1 MKKRLALLLAA
12 CLLLLPACSGAG
24 SASSVNRLTSEV
36 EAGNYANAAEIY
48 SSSIYGNTEREYQSK
63 QMLQE
68 MIAEAVN
75 EYNGGSISYDQ
86 ASNTIT
92 TIDRTGIL
100 SIESVDDGKAELD
113 ALRSSKAAF
122 DSAESLFASGLYGE
136 ALENYLLVSERDTNY
151 AAAQQKAEEAKGYL
165 LDSMSV
171 ELDGYLAENDYDSA
185 LTLIQKT
192 RPLLPNEP
200 TLDAKETEV
209 EAKYLN
215 WALAQAEDA
224 FANEGYEQAIRV
236 ITNAQNNLGDNERLT
251 AALEEY
257 QSYIPVW
264 LNDLEYFD
272 TDSDWGNQQLHNY
285 SDETDNFGNTYKH
298 ALNIYSELTALRAGD
313 WTSVR
318 YYLGGAYSTFSG
330 TCITPYDD
338 RDNDVSGYL
347 EIYGDD
353 VLLYKS
359 PTMVSDSTPEPF
371 SVDISGVT
379 FLRIV
384 FWPPVTY
391 ANGST
396 PTLCDGLLQK

>member
-100 SIESVDDGKAELD
+100 SIESVDDGNAELD

-264 LNDLEYFD
+264 LNDLEYIDKSGELFLED
-272 TDSDWGNQQLHNY
+272 APVDNYGNSYRYGLFVSNWGETYVTYHLNGSFSTLTGIYAISEERKTDSGKMY
-285 SDETDNFGNTYKH
+285 FEIFGD
-298 ALNIYSELTALRAGD
+298 G
-313 WTSVR
+313 
-318 YYLGGAYSTFSG
+318 
-330 TCITPYDD
+330 
-338 RDNDVSGYL
+338 
-347 EIYGDD
+347 
-353 VLLYKS
+353 VLLYTS
-359 PTMVSDSTPEPF
+359 DTMKAGDAPRPF
-371 SVDISGVT
+371 SVDVSGVMNLT
-379 FLRIV
+379 IDY
-384 FWPPVTY
+384 PYEESIGPCSM
-391 ANGST
+391 AMI
-396 PTLCDGLLQK
+396 CDGMLTKEAP